1 MIKSHAQFV
10 FGAGWHRE
18 GLIHGHRCILWMD
31 GRIWTVTL
39 DLSLPFEQPW
49 AKASLERV
57 SISEGWCWRPD
68 RYWLVKLM
76 WPSNWADGS
85 RWCCVGGPQHLS
97 SFLPTMSASQPPFVL
112 PIPAGYFYHGGKKWC
127 YFSAFYPETSH
138 TSSLEKAPNRWLW
151 SLVLRKTANLLGCR
165 QAFKILCI
173 MQKEWLQTPLFRM
186 A

>member
-112 PIPAGYFYHGGKKWC
+112 PIPAGYFYHGGKKVMLFLSILPWNK
-127 YFSAFYPETSH
+127 SH
-138 TSSLEKAPNRWLW
+138 QLPWKSTQQMA
-151 SLVLRKTANLLGCR
+151 LVPCA
-165 QAFKILCI
+165 
-173 MQKEWLQTPLFRM
+173 QKNSKPPGMSEGF
-186 A
+186 